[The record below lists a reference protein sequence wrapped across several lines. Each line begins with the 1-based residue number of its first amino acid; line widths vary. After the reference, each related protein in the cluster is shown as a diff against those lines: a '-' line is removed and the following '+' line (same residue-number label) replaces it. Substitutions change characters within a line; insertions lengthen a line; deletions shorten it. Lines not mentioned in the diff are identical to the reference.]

1 MNVKFEG
8 DAYKQEFILADTKL
22 DWDIDG
28 AETTVQTMLGD
39 GLVII
44 IPMGHGRARI
54 TASRPDHTSSEDA
67 PTLKDFDDII
77 AKMIPGQ
84 DSFPKPRLY
93 DPFWLASFHLHH
105 RCATKYRDGRLF
117 VAGDAAHIHRSG
129 SICPPPP

>member
-8 DAYKQEFILADTKL
+8 DAYKQEFILADTKV
-22 DWDIDG
+22 DWDMEGTDRTIQ
-28 AETTVQTMLGD
+28 VMLGD
-39 GLVII
+39 GLVMI

-67 PTLKDFDDII
+67 KEPPTLKDFDDII
-77 AKMIPGQ
+77 AKMIPAQ
-84 DSFPKPRLY
+84 DLFPKPRLH

-117 VAGDAAHIHRSG
+117 IAGDAAHIHRLG
-129 SICPPPP
+129 